1 MKKRMLALLLAA
13 VLLLGMIPLA
23 SAAEPEAVLPA
34 AQSTENPSPAVQ
46 ASETTLPAG
55 LAVTYTLNGEQKTA
69 ELTKIGTSDFTF
81 ANANKLA
88 GHDVLLASLPNGVE
102 NVTVTNAT
110 GWNSAIYYGK
120 APDWMG
126 SFSPIQP
133 SNYMEDED
141 FVDEKNLQNSPY
153 GGTYGFG
160 QCISAL
166 DAETKAK
173 IPTQNVEGFFV
184 ILGNM
189 PSMNYTACVH
199 LFVQISTSDGTNFTD
214 EMKSSLKALLDR
226 VADGQT
232 EFYTTGDHWNGKTY
246 SKTGFW
252 AELTAAGGLREKAT
266 KLYANPGSKAR
277 YNAMVQSMTDAV
289 ATLIPTKRANT
300 SALYDALEAAKL
312 ITEPEKIYTDASVAA
327 FNTAKTAAQT
337 LMSSL
342 FDADGAP
349 TAANSDQKQTDVNTK
364 AKALT
369 DAITGLTEDLNKPW
383 DGERYDVSWYDKAE
397 TTFTISNYTQLA
409 GLARLANG
417 TAEGVTSAVN
427 FRNKTVTLTADINLN
442 GQTWTSIAANG
453 KEFCGTFDGQGH
465 TIRGLAGNALFGK
478 LGSDGTV
485 KNLTVEGNIEN
496 STFSAALIQT
506 MNAASKLL
514 NCVNRASITGSAAAG
529 LVYQT
534 SGNQWAQQAVISGCA
549 NYGAVTATNNI
560 AAGIVYNH
568 NYALISNC
576 YNVGA
581 INGKDA
587 ATGISW
593 QHSGSIQNCYNAGT
607 LTSEGKRGA
616 ITYEG
621 GTGRGNYYLAE
632 DGLTG
637 STNTSAGDDFA
648 KGLTAAELQAL
659 APTLGWPF
667 AADDGATKLNSGY
680 PVFEYQKT
688 GVYKDETE
696 GLTLTGL
703 TAVNGTLTCT
713 FDRTLS
719 YTTLTAADFT
729 VTYKTGDSEATTV
742 TPTKVAMDGRTVV
755 LTVPALPTG
764 TSELTYTYSVAY
776 RSGSPKTTKLV
787 VSGFTITSPK
797 ATNGTF
803 TGTVAAGTT
812 ITKADFTASVSI
824 DGGEE
829 QELTLKAVRVN
840 GTTLRATF
848 DKYNNDA
855 VSHTYRISL
864 QYKGGTKYS
873 AEFTVGAVTLTSID
887 SFTAP
892 SRIFGQVTAND
903 VAAVVELT
911 LSEKP
916 VVNPTKE
923 DFTGYY
929 TVSGSDTQ
937 VPITFTRI
945 TPNNTKITLQ
955 FAPIVLTDKEQTV
968 ALYVGY
974 KTGEKKAS
982 QPVTLPAQRNWSS
995 FGEKPAVGDGSQSS
1009 PYQIG
1014 TAEELAWFAALV
1026 NGDLTDGTKQNRAAY
1041 ADLTADIALNDTAN
1055 WTSWTAET
1063 KGLRVWKPIGIEDTD
1078 SSGAGFGYSGVF
1090 DGHGHTISGLYL
1102 PYRDAAGSSYYSYW
1116 LGLFGQVE
1124 GTVKNVR
1131 LEKSLIDVGSNR
1143 KVQCGGIAGEVL
1155 RGQILNCS
1163 TDFRATVN
1171 AASGNTNCLG
1181 GIVGNIASLSS
1192 SSAGIKG
1199 CASTAALTGEART
1212 AIGGIAGATANLFKT
1227 NALKI
1232 TDCYFNGSI
1241 TNKAAFPVYGIAP
1254 GRVYT
1259 DSKYIDGAVVT
1270 KRYSCLQIQNCYAAG
1285 TYTLNGGKLYAIT
1298 NVTDYSNN
1306 QADTDLETSFI
1317 NNHYL
1322 SNDAALNDFG
1332 ATAHTEAEFKAAEM
1346 PITLGSAYDTDSK
1359 SINGGYPVL
1368 LWQNSKEGA
1377 AERTEAPLFTL
1388 TGGGLTGK
1396 ITVAISC
1403 TTENATILYTT
1414 DGSVPTVGHGT
1425 VYTAPFTLEDTVRAV
1440 AWANGMQLSLVNSTS
1455 VTTAMA
1461 PTATPAARTLTEA
1474 ADITLATATKGATIY
1489 YTTDGSAVVTG
1500 SAAAGYTLSET
1511 AKTYTAAIHVD
1522 KPCTIQAVAAA
1533 EGKLLSAVMTQ
1544 RYDFGWS
1551 AEAPEGTGTAA
1562 DPYKIGTPAQL
1573 AWFASVVNGTQ
1584 TGAEKNAAACA
1595 KLTADIDMGAYT
1607 YTPMETFSG
1616 TFDGNGHTIRN
1627 LYFGNDNGPGYEDPH
1642 VSMALVRTNTGTI
1655 KNLTFA
1661 GRDMDIL
1668 SGHMAPIAIENQG
1681 TISNCKNT
1689 VNVYSSSG
1697 VAGIAVT
1704 NEAAGVIEFCSN
1716 TGTIGAVNAAMGN
1729 TSILGAAGIAV
1740 TNKGT
1745 IRDCYNTGSIT
1756 CAPKLKIYIGQIA
1769 GNTTSGSTIQRC
1781 YALGGISN
1789 WGSREE
1795 DASNWGGWSGK
1806 NPYNHPNN
1814 LGSQAGMLAGGV
1826 ADTSDVFTV
1835 NATVENSYFIP
1846 RLTLNGDQLKSVPL
1860 ANDCFRA
1867 IYQPAMRAEAN
1878 YYDAAFGGRS
1888 LAYDKN
1894 ATSVLKT
1901 GVTYYAF
1908 YDATNETYL
1917 ALELSGT
1924 PSSSTTATVDAA
1936 EAESKPQVKGK
1947 AGHYLDSSA
1956 ANGYSATFSIYQI
1969 PSNTKTVKFVNTD
1982 KLQVYS
1988 MEADLTDYRAAQL
2001 TPGTKDAVLAQVK
2014 STWQAAYSEISDALR
2029 YIDTNA
2035 EQTDFEGGTVTVI
2048 IENTTFTSASQSK
2061 TGSDEPAWTGTLVNR
2076 KVELTDGMTMMQAIL
2091 AAAEKGSTS
2100 GQPVT
2105 IIGAENNYISSI
2117 NGLAQ
2122 FHGKGAHSG
2131 WMGTLDG
2138 WFVSSGFGGFS
2149 TKDGS
2154 LRDGSIIRVMY
2165 TNSDNGGSD
2174 IGGAIEGDTN
2184 TKLKALSF
2192 TNGTLAPDFAGTTTT
2207 YTLTLNP
2214 GATETTVSYTAANAV
2229 FQARAYVN
2237 KLKPNQWGY
2246 RSGETMPVQAGD
2258 TIYVLVGYDGWS
2270 SMQSGAT
2277 QTLYTI
2283 TVPSTETPSSTYT
2296 VTFDAQGGS
2305 SVTAQKVLKN
2315 AAAVEPKDPTR
2326 TGYSFSGWYLEP
2338 ACTTAWNFALPVTG
2352 DMTLYAGWIEKAD
2365 DASYKNTLTAVL
2377 KYVKDNAGEN
2387 PGYIFD
2393 GNAGGEWAVLAE
2405 ARGGVEARGWYATY
2419 LQNMAQTVAAN
2430 KGKFDTTPGQ
2440 SKHTEYSRVVL
2451 ALTAA
2456 GANASKFKA
2465 ADGSTY
2471 DLVKPLLDACTSGR
2485 YAYQASV
2492 QGSNGTAFALIALD
2506 SGSYHQ
2512 NAAGRAARTAL
2523 VDLLLKKQMSCGA
2536 WGINY
2541 ETEERSADI
2550 DITAMV
2556 VQSLAPYASR
2566 PGVQTA
2572 INNAM
2577 DWLSAKFKAGSFRSS
2592 ETSAQVVVALSTL
2605 GHDAATDPAF
2615 VKANGVSVLDDLLHY
2630 ADKTTGGF
2638 LHDVGSVNGMSSEQA
2653 AYALVSYDRYRKG
2666 KTSLYDM
2673 SDVIAAE
2680 PGTAESVEKLI
2691 EAIIANGVTESSYD
2705 ALTEARLAYNDLSN
2719 EEKAKVSNLS
2729 DLENAE
2735 ARYDALLKAKQ
2746 TEAIQALTK
2755 HYESLD
2761 LKKYSKSAQQ
2771 KLKDILQQA
2780 QSSIRSA
2787 KSCEQVTLL
2796 QNKAITDMNAVK
2808 PGEITVTFR
2817 LIGALQA
2824 TQDVNLTSS
2833 TYLPEY
2839 VTWVPTTTYTL
2850 QENATVYELFTKAM
2864 GDAGLRYVGAENN
2877 YVSTIYAPSCLGGYA
2892 LSEFTNG
2899 TRSGWMYTV
2908 NGSHPNQGLKY
2919 WTLKDGDVVVWHY
2932 INDYSH
2938 EVADWFNDPKYPS
2951 LGNGTYYNDWLR
2963 AADISP
2969 EQYVQQLLG
2978 KILKVGKN
2986 GTVEPKLTLS
2996 HIGRSVTFTFK
3007 PDKGYHV
3014 KDVKVD
3020 GKSVGAVTTY
3030 TVDKLTVSTRI
3041 EVEFTNG
3048 VLPFTDVR
3056 EADWFYDDVVY
3067 AYENGLFSGTSDTTF
3082 SPNASM
3088 TRAMLVTVLYRLEGQ
3103 PTVSG
3108 RSGFSDVKLNSY
3120 YEDAVTWAADN
3131 GIVNGTGATTFSP
3144 NANVTRE
3151 QMAAILYR
3159 YAQYKQ
3165 YGTTASAGLNGFS
3178 DAAKVSAYAKAPL
3191 SWAVAEKLVNGSE
3204 GRLLPTGNA
3213 TRAQVAAILHRFV
3226 ENVAKTTA

>member
-13 VLLLGMIPLA
+13 IMLLGMIPLA

-34 AQSTENPSPAVQ
+34 AQSTEDASPAIQ
-46 ASETTLPAG
+46 ASETALPAE
-55 LAVTYTLNGEQKTA
+55 LAVTYTLNGEKKTA
-69 ELTKIGTSDFTF
+69 DLVKIGTSTFQTSGFTG
-81 ANANKLA
+81 AE
-88 GHDVLLASLPNGVE
+88 HDVLLASLPNGAE
-102 NVTVTNAT
+102 NVAVTAPTDWKNGT
-110 GWNSAIYYGK
+110 YYGK
-120 APDWMG
+120 TPSAYG
-126 SFSPIQP
+126 STVQP
-133 SNYMEDED
+133 KQSDYMEDAD
-141 FVDEKNLQNSPY
+141 FIDEENLQTTQY
-153 GGTYGFG
+153 GTYGFG
-160 QCISAL
+160 EYISAL
-166 DAETKAK
+166 NDETKAK
-173 IPTQNVEGFFV
+173 IPTQNVTGFFV
-184 ILGNM
+184 MYGKLIGM
-189 PSMNYTACVH
+189 SSSFTECVH
-199 LFVQISTSDGTNFTD
+199 IFVQISTSDGTNFTD

-226 VADGQT
+226 VADNQT

-327 FNTAKTAAQT
+327 FNTAKAAAQT
-337 LMSSL
+337 LMGSL
-342 FDADGAP
+342 FGADGAP
-349 TAANSDQKQTDVNTK
+349 TTANSNQKQTDVNTR

-369 DAITGLTEDLNKPW
+369 DAIAGLTEDLSKPW
-383 DGERYDVSWYDKAE
+383 DGERYDVSWYDAAG

-587 ATGISW
+587 AAGISW

-667 AADDGATKLNSGY
+667 AADDGAAKLNSGY

-703 TAVNGTLTCT
+703 TTANGTLTCT
-713 FDRTLS
+713 FDRTLT
-719 YTTLTAADFT
+719 YTTLAAADFT
-729 VTYKTGDSEATTV
+729 VTYKTGDSEATSV

-755 LTVPALPTG
+755 LTVPAFPTG

-776 RSGSPKTTKLV
+776 RSGNPKTADLV

-903 VAAVVELT
+903 YAAVVELT

-916 VVNPTKE
+916 VVTPTKE

-937 VPITFTRI
+937 VPVTFTRI
-945 TPNNTKITLQ
+945 NQSNTKITLQ
-955 FAPIVLTDKEQTV
+955 FAPIALTDKEQTV

-995 FGEKPAVGDGSQSS
+995 FGEKPKVGDGSQSS

-1078 SSGAGFGYSGVF
+1078 SSGAMFGYSGVF

-1102 PYRDAAGSSYYSYW
+1102 PYRDAAGSSYYSLW

-1131 LEKSLIDVGSNR
+1131 LEKSLIDVVAKR
-1143 KVQCGGIAGEVL
+1143 RVQCGGIAGEVL

-1171 AASGNTNCLG
+1171 ATSGNTNCLG
-1181 GIVGNIASLSS
+1181 GIVGNIASLDSS
-1192 SSAGIKG
+1192 SGGIKG

-1285 TYTLNGGKLYAIT
+1285 TCTLNGGKLYAIT
-1298 NVTDYSNN
+1298 NVTDYSGN
-1306 QADTDLETSFI
+1306 QADTDLETSFV

-1322 SNDAALNDFG
+1322 ANDAALNDFG

-1403 TTENATILYTT
+1403 ATENATILYTT

-1562 DPYKIGTPAQL
+1562 DPYKIGTPVQL

-1616 TFDGNGHTIRN
+1616 TFDGDGHAIRN
-1627 LYFGNDNGPGYEDPH
+1627 LYFGNDNGPDYEDPR

-1661 GRDMDIL
+1661 GRDIDL
-1668 SGHMAPIAIENQG
+1668 RSGNVAAVAITNQG

-1689 VNVYSSSG
+1689 VKIYSSSG

-1704 NEAAGVIEFCSN
+1704 NETAGVIEFCSN

-1729 TSILGAAGIAV
+1729 TSTLGASGIAV

-1756 CAPKLKIYIGQIA
+1756 CAPTLKIYIGQIA

-1789 WGSREE
+1789 WGSRQE

-1806 NPYNHPNN
+1806 NPYNPGN

-1835 NATVENSYFIP
+1835 KATVENSYFIP

-1860 ANDCFRA
+1860 TNDCFRA
-1867 IYQPAMRAEAN
+1867 IYQPRMRSEAHS
-1878 YYDAAFGGRS
+1878 YDAAFGGRS

-1894 ATSVLKT
+1894 ATSVLKS

-1924 PSSSTTATVDAA
+1924 PSRSTTATVDAA
-1936 EAESKPQVKGK
+1936 EAESKPRVKGT
-1947 AGHYLDSSA
+1947 AGNYLDKSA

-1969 PSNTKTVKFVNTD
+1969 PSNTKTVKFLNTD

-2283 TVPSTETPSSTYT
+2283 TVPGTETPSSTYT

-2338 ACTTAWNFALPVTG
+2338 ACATAWNFVLPVTG

-2666 KTSLYDM
+2666 KTPLYDM

-2691 EAIIANGVTESSYD
+2691 EAIVANGVTESSYD

-2755 HYESLD
+2755 HYENLD

-2808 PGEITVTFR
+2808 PGEIKVTFR

-2996 HIGRSVTFTFK
+2996 HIGKSVTFTFK

-3226 ENVAKTTA
+3226 ENVAKTSA

>member
-1 MKKRMLALLLAA
+1 MKKRLLALLLAA
-13 VLLLGMIPLA
+13 IMLLGMIPLA

-34 AQSTENPSPAVQ
+34 AQSAEDASPAIQ
-46 ASETTLPAG
+46 ASETALPAE
-55 LAVTYTLNGEQKTA
+55 LAVTYTLNGEKKTA
-69 ELTKIGTSDFTF
+69 DLVKIGTSTF
-81 ANANKLA
+81 QTSGFPSAE
-88 GHDVLLASLPNGVE
+88 HDVLLASLPNGAE
-102 NVTVTNAT
+102 NVAVTAPADWKIAN
-110 GWNSAIYYGK
+110 YYGK
-120 APDWMG
+120 TPSAYGNFVQPDQ
-126 SFSPIQP
+126 SD
-133 SNYMEDED
+133 YMEDAD
-141 FVDEKNLQNSPY
+141 FIDEKNLQTTQY
-153 GGTYGFG
+153 GTYGFG
-160 QCISAL
+160 EYIRAL
-166 DAETKAK
+166 NDETKAK
-173 IPTQNVEGFFV
+173 IPTQNVTGFFV
-184 ILGNM
+184 MYGKMPNM
-189 PSMNYTACVH
+189 SFTECVH
-199 LFVQISTSDGTNFTD
+199 IFVQISTSDGTNFTD
-214 EMKSSLKALLDR
+214 EMKSGLKALLDR
-226 VADGQT
+226 VADNQT

-266 KLYANPGSKAR
+266 KLYANPGSMAR

-289 ATLIPTKRANT
+289 ATLIPTSRANT
-300 SALYDALEAAKL
+300 SDLYDALEAAKL

-327 FNTAKTAAQT
+327 FNTAKAAAQT
-337 LMSSL
+337 LMDSL
-342 FDADGAP
+342 FGADGAP
-349 TAANSDQKQTDVNTK
+349 TTANSNQKQTDVDTK

-369 DAITGLTEDLNKPW
+369 DAIAGLTEDLSKPW
-383 DGERYDVSWYDKAE
+383 DGERYDVSWYDAAG

-427 FRNKTVTLTADINLN
+427 FRNKTITLAADINLG
-442 GQTWTSIAANG
+442 GQTWTSIAASG

-465 TIRGLAGNALFGK
+465 TIRGLAGSALFGT

-485 KNLTVEGNIEN
+485 KNLSVDGKIEGN
-496 STFSAALIQT
+496 STAALIWK
-506 MNAASKLL
+506 MNPASKLL
-514 NCVNRASITGSAAAG
+514 NCINRASVIGPAAAG

-534 SGNQWAQQAVISGCA
+534 SGNRWAPQQAVISGCA
-549 NYGAVTATNNI
+549 NYGAVTATDNQ
-560 AAGIVYNH
+560 ATGIVLIH
-568 NYALISNC
+568 NYALIYNC

-587 ATGISW
+587 AAGISW
-593 QHSGSIQNCYNAGT
+593 QHSGNVQNCYNAGT

-621 GTGRGNYYLAE
+621 KTGSGNYYLAA

-667 AADDGATKLNSGY
+667 AADDGSTKLNSGY

-688 GVYKDETE
+688 GTYKDETE

-755 LTVPALPTG
+755 LTVPAISTG

-787 VSGFTITSPK
+787 VSGFTITSPE

-812 ITKADFTASVSI
+812 VTKADFTAYVSI

-840 GTTLRATF
+840 GITLSATF

-855 VSHTYRISL
+855 VSHTYRISI

-873 AEFTVGAVTLTSID
+873 DEFTVGAVALTSID

-916 VVNPTKE
+916 VVTPTKE
-923 DFTGYY
+923 DFIGYY
-929 TVSGSDTQ
+929 TVSGSQTQ
-937 VPITFTRI
+937 VPVTFTRI
-945 TPNNTKITLQ
+945 TPSSTKITLQ
-955 FAPIVLTDKEQTV
+955 FAPIALTDKEQTV
-968 ALYVGY
+968 TLYVGY
-974 KTGEKKAS
+974 KTGERKAS

-995 FGEKPAVGDGSQSS
+995 FGEKPKVGDGSQSS

-1063 KGLRVWKPIGIEDTD
+1063 KDLRVWKPIGIEDTD

-1102 PYRDAAGSSYYSYW
+1102 PYRDAAGASYYSRW

-1131 LEKSLIDVGSNR
+1131 LEKSLIDVGSNSI
-1143 KVQCGGIAGEVL
+1143 VQCGGIAAEVL
-1155 RGQILNCS
+1155 YGQILNCS

-1171 AASGNTNCLG
+1171 ATSGNTNRLG
-1181 GIVGNIASLSS
+1181 GIVGNIAYLDN

-1212 AIGGIAGATANLFKT
+1212 NIGGIAGATANSFKA

-1270 KRYSCLQIQNCYAAG
+1270 KRYSTLQIQNCYAAG

-1298 NVTDYSNN
+1298 NAVDNN
-1306 QADTDLETSFI
+1306 SKPADTDLKTSFI

-1322 SNDAALNDFG
+1322 ANDAALNDFG

-1403 TTENATILYTT
+1403 ATENATILYTT

-1425 VYTAPFTLEDTVRAV
+1425 VYTAPFTLEGTVRAV
-1440 AWANGMQLSLVNSTS
+1440 AWVNGMQLSLVNSTS

-1655 KNLTFA
+1655 KDLTFA

-1697 VAGIAVT
+1697 VAGIAVHNDT
-1704 NEAAGVIEFCSN
+1704 TGVIEFCAN
-1716 TGTIGAVNAAMGN
+1716 TGTIGTLHYAYGFRGKY
-1729 TSILGAAGIAV
+1729 SLGGISAK
-1740 TNKGT
+1740 NDGI
-1745 IRDCYNTGSIT
+1745 IRDCYNTGEIAT
-1756 CAPKLKIYIGQIA
+1756 APLTNGSAGQIA
-1769 GNTTSGSTIQRC
+1769 GYTTNGSTVLRC
-1781 YALGGISN
+1781 YALGNISN
-1789 WGSREE
+1789 WGTRQE
-1795 DASNWGGWSGK
+1795 DASNWGGWSGQH
-1806 NPYNHPNN
+1806 PYNDKIYF
-1814 LGSQAGMLAGGV
+1814 GKTGKLAGGV
-1826 ADTSDVFTV
+1826 IDEMDFSSTAVVKD
-1835 NATVENSYFIP
+1835 SYFIP
-1846 RLTLNGDQLKSVPL
+1846 HLTLNGDQLKSVSL
-1860 ANDCFRA
+1860 TDCFRA
-1867 IYQPAMRAEAN
+1867 NYQPRMQLEGGGISAG
-1878 YYDAAFGGRS
+1878 FGGRS

-1936 EAESKPQVKGK
+1936 KAESKPQVKGK
-1947 AGHYLDSSA
+1947 AGHYTDSSA

-1969 PSNTKTVKFVNTD
+1969 PSNTKTVKFLNTD

-2001 TPGTKDAVLAQVK
+2001 TPETKDAVLTQVK

-2035 EQTDFEGGTVTVI
+2035 EQTDFEGGAVTVI

-2207 YTLTLNP
+2207 YTLTLDP
-2214 GATETTVSYTAANAV
+2214 GAAETTVSYTAANAV

-2283 TVPSTETPSSTYT
+2283 TVPGTETPSSTYT

-2387 PGYIFD
+2387 PGYTFD

-2808 PGEITVTFR
+2808 TGEITVTFR
-2817 LIGALQA
+2817 LIGELQA

-3165 YGTTASAGLNGFS
+3165 YGTTASASLNGFS

>member
-1 MKKRMLALLLAA
+1 MKKRLLALLLAA
-13 VLLLGMIPLA
+13 IMLLGMIPLA

-34 AQSTENPSPAVQ
+34 AQSAEDASPAIQ
-46 ASETTLPAG
+46 ASETALPAE
-55 LAVTYTLNGEQKTA
+55 LAVTYTLNGEKKTA
-69 ELTKIGTSDFTF
+69 DLVKIGTSTF
-81 ANANKLA
+81 QTSGFPSAE
-88 GHDVLLASLPNGVE
+88 HDVLLASLPNGAE
-102 NVTVTNAT
+102 NVAVTAPADWKIAN
-110 GWNSAIYYGK
+110 YYGK
-120 APDWMG
+120 TPSAYGNFVQPDQ
-126 SFSPIQP
+126 SD
-133 SNYMEDED
+133 YMEDAD
-141 FVDEKNLQNSPY
+141 FIDEKNLQTTQY
-153 GGTYGFG
+153 GTYGFG
-160 QCISAL
+160 EYIRAL
-166 DAETKAK
+166 NDETKAK
-173 IPTQNVEGFFV
+173 IPTQNVTGFFV
-184 ILGNM
+184 MYGKMPNM
-189 PSMNYTACVH
+189 SFTECVH
-199 LFVQISTSDGTNFTD
+199 IFVQISTSDGTNFTD
-214 EMKSSLKALLDR
+214 EMKSGLKALLDR
-226 VADGQT
+226 VADNQT

-266 KLYANPGSKAR
+266 KLYANPGSMAR

-289 ATLIPTKRANT
+289 ATLIPTSRANT
-300 SALYDALEAAKL
+300 SDLYDALEAAKL

-327 FNTAKTAAQT
+327 FNTAKAAAQT
-337 LMSSL
+337 LMDSL
-342 FDADGAP
+342 FGADGAP
-349 TAANSDQKQTDVNTK
+349 TTANSNQKQTDVDTK

-369 DAITGLTEDLNKPW
+369 DAIAGLTEDLSKPW
-383 DGERYDVSWYDKAE
+383 DGERYDVSWYDAAG

-427 FRNKTVTLTADINLN
+427 FRNKTITLAADINLG
-442 GQTWTSIAANG
+442 GQTWTSIAASG

-465 TIRGLAGNALFGK
+465 TIRGLAGSALFGT

-485 KNLTVEGNIEN
+485 KNLSVDGKIEGN
-496 STFSAALIQT
+496 STAALIWK
-506 MNAASKLL
+506 MNPASKLL
-514 NCVNRASITGSAAAG
+514 NCINRASVIGPAAAG

-534 SGNQWAQQAVISGCA
+534 SGNRWAPQQAVISGCA
-549 NYGAVTATNNI
+549 NYGAVTATDNQ
-560 AAGIVYNH
+560 ATGIVLIH
-568 NYALISNC
+568 NYALIYNC

-587 ATGISW
+587 AAGISW
-593 QHSGSIQNCYNAGT
+593 QHSGNVQNCYNAGT

-621 GTGRGNYYLAE
+621 KTGSGNYYLAA

-667 AADDGATKLNSGY
+667 AADDGSTKLNSGY

-688 GVYKDETE
+688 GTYKDETE

-755 LTVPALPTG
+755 LTVPAISTG

-787 VSGFTITSPK
+787 VSGFTITSPE

-803 TGTVAAGTT
+803 TSTVAAGTT
-812 ITKADFTASVSI
+812 VTKADFTAYVSI

-840 GTTLRATF
+840 GITLSATF

-855 VSHTYRISL
+855 VSHTYRISI

-873 AEFTVGAVTLTSID
+873 DEFTVGAVALTSID

-916 VVNPTKE
+916 VVTPTKE
-923 DFTGYY
+923 DFIGYY
-929 TVSGSDTQ
+929 TVSGSQTQ
-937 VPITFTRI
+937 VPVTFTRI
-945 TPNNTKITLQ
+945 TPSSTKITLQ
-955 FAPIVLTDKEQTV
+955 FAPIALTDKEQTV
-968 ALYVGY
+968 TLYVGY
-974 KTGEKKAS
+974 KTGERKAS

-995 FGEKPAVGDGSQSS
+995 FGEKPKVGDGSQSS

-1063 KGLRVWKPIGIEDTD
+1063 KDLRVWKPIGIEDTD

-1102 PYRDAAGSSYYSYW
+1102 PYRDAAGASYYSRW

-1131 LEKSLIDVGSNR
+1131 LEKSLIDVGSNSI
-1143 KVQCGGIAGEVL
+1143 VQCGGIAAEVL
-1155 RGQILNCS
+1155 YGQILNCS

-1171 AASGNTNCLG
+1171 ATSGNTNRLG
-1181 GIVGNIASLSS
+1181 GIVGNIAYLDN

-1212 AIGGIAGATANLFKT
+1212 NIGGIAGATANSFKA

-1270 KRYSCLQIQNCYAAG
+1270 KRYSTLQIQNCYAAG

-1298 NVTDYSNN
+1298 NAVDNN
-1306 QADTDLETSFI
+1306 SKPADTDLKTSFI

-1322 SNDAALNDFG
+1322 ANDAALNDFG

-1403 TTENATILYTT
+1403 ATENATILYTT

-1425 VYTAPFTLEDTVRAV
+1425 VYTAPFTLEGTVRAV
-1440 AWANGMQLSLVNSTS
+1440 AWVNGMQLSLVNSTS

-1655 KNLTFA
+1655 KDLTFA

-1697 VAGIAVT
+1697 VAGIAVHNDT
-1704 NEAAGVIEFCSN
+1704 TGVIEFCAN
-1716 TGTIGAVNAAMGN
+1716 TGTIGTLHYAYGFRGKY
-1729 TSILGAAGIAV
+1729 SLGGISAK
-1740 TNKGT
+1740 NDGI
-1745 IRDCYNTGSIT
+1745 IRDCYNTGEIAT
-1756 CAPKLKIYIGQIA
+1756 APLTNGSAGQIA
-1769 GNTTSGSTIQRC
+1769 GYTTNGSTVLRC
-1781 YALGGISN
+1781 YALGNISN
-1789 WGSREE
+1789 WGTRQE
-1795 DASNWGGWSGK
+1795 DASNWGGWSGQH
-1806 NPYNHPNN
+1806 PYNDKIYF
-1814 LGSQAGMLAGGV
+1814 GKTGKLAGGV
-1826 ADTSDVFTV
+1826 IDEMDFSSTAVVKD
-1835 NATVENSYFIP
+1835 SYFIP
-1846 RLTLNGDQLKSVPL
+1846 HLTLNGDQLKSVSL
-1860 ANDCFRA
+1860 TDCFRA
-1867 IYQPAMRAEAN
+1867 NYQPRMQLEGGGISAG
-1878 YYDAAFGGRS
+1878 FGGRS

-1936 EAESKPQVKGK
+1936 KAESKPQVKGK
-1947 AGHYLDSSA
+1947 AGHYTDSSA

-1969 PSNTKTVKFVNTD
+1969 PSNTKTVKFLNTD

-2001 TPGTKDAVLAQVK
+2001 TPETKDAVLTQVK

-2035 EQTDFEGGTVTVI
+2035 EQTDFEGGAVTVI

-2207 YTLTLNP
+2207 YTLTLDP
-2214 GATETTVSYTAANAV
+2214 GAAETTVSYTAANAV

-2283 TVPSTETPSSTYT
+2283 TVPGTETPSSTYT

-2387 PGYIFD
+2387 PGYTFD

-2808 PGEITVTFR
+2808 TGEITVTFR

-3165 YGTTASAGLNGFS
+3165 YGTTASASLNGFS

>member
-1 MKKRMLALLLAA
+1 MKKRLLALLLAA
-13 VLLLGMIPLA
+13 IMLLGMIPLA

-34 AQSTENPSPAVQ
+34 AQSAEDASPAIQ
-46 ASETTLPAG
+46 ASETALPAE
-55 LAVTYTLNGEQKTA
+55 LAVTYTLNGEKKTA
-69 ELTKIGTSDFTF
+69 DLVKIGTSTF
-81 ANANKLA
+81 QTSGFPSAE
-88 GHDVLLASLPNGVE
+88 HDVLLASLPNGAE
-102 NVTVTNAT
+102 NVAVTAPADWKIAN
-110 GWNSAIYYGK
+110 YYGK
-120 APDWMG
+120 TPSAYGNFVQPDQ
-126 SFSPIQP
+126 SD
-133 SNYMEDED
+133 YMEDAD
-141 FVDEKNLQNSPY
+141 FIDEKNLQTTQY
-153 GGTYGFG
+153 GTYGFG
-160 QCISAL
+160 EYIRAL
-166 DAETKAK
+166 NDETKAK
-173 IPTQNVEGFFV
+173 IPTQNVTGFFV
-184 ILGNM
+184 MYGKMPNM
-189 PSMNYTACVH
+189 SFTECVH
-199 LFVQISTSDGTNFTD
+199 IFVQISTSDGTNFTD
-214 EMKSSLKALLDR
+214 EMKSGLKALLDR
-226 VADGQT
+226 VADNQT

-266 KLYANPGSKAR
+266 KLYANPGSMAR

-289 ATLIPTKRANT
+289 ATLIPTSRANT
-300 SALYDALEAAKL
+300 SDLYDALEAAKL

-327 FNTAKTAAQT
+327 FNTAKAAAQT
-337 LMSSL
+337 LMDSL
-342 FDADGAP
+342 FGADGAP
-349 TAANSDQKQTDVNTK
+349 TTANSNQKQTDVDTK

-369 DAITGLTEDLNKPW
+369 DAIAGLTEDLSKPW
-383 DGERYDVSWYDKAE
+383 DGERYDVSWYDAAG

-427 FRNKTVTLTADINLN
+427 FRNKTITLAADINLG
-442 GQTWTSIAANG
+442 GQTWTSIAASG

-465 TIRGLAGNALFGK
+465 TIRGLAGSALFGT

-485 KNLTVEGNIEN
+485 KNLSVDGKIEGN
-496 STFSAALIQT
+496 STAALIWK
-506 MNAASKLL
+506 MNPASKLL
-514 NCVNRASITGSAAAG
+514 NCINRASVIGPAAAG

-534 SGNQWAQQAVISGCA
+534 SGNRWAPQQAVISGCA
-549 NYGAVTATNNI
+549 NYGAVTATDNQ
-560 AAGIVYNH
+560 ATGIVLIH
-568 NYALISNC
+568 NYALIYNC

-587 ATGISW
+587 AAGISW
-593 QHSGSIQNCYNAGT
+593 QHSGNVQNCYNAGT

-621 GTGRGNYYLAE
+621 KTGSGNYYLAA

-667 AADDGATKLNSGY
+667 AADDGSTKLNSGY

-688 GVYKDETE
+688 GTYKDETE

-755 LTVPALPTG
+755 LTVPAISTG

-787 VSGFTITSPK
+787 VSGFTITSPE

-812 ITKADFTASVSI
+812 VTKADFTAYVSI

-840 GTTLRATF
+840 GITLSATF

-855 VSHTYRISL
+855 VSHTYRISI

-873 AEFTVGAVTLTSID
+873 DEFTVGAVALTSID

-916 VVNPTKE
+916 VVTPTKE
-923 DFTGYY
+923 DFIGYY
-929 TVSGSDTQ
+929 TVSGSQTQ
-937 VPITFTRI
+937 VPVTFTRI
-945 TPNNTKITLQ
+945 TPSSTKITLQ
-955 FAPIVLTDKEQTV
+955 FAPIALTDKEQTV
-968 ALYVGY
+968 TLYVGY
-974 KTGEKKAS
+974 KTGERKAS

-995 FGEKPAVGDGSQSS
+995 FGEKPKVGDGSQSS

-1063 KGLRVWKPIGIEDTD
+1063 KDLRVWKPIGIEDTD

-1102 PYRDAAGSSYYSYW
+1102 PYRDAAGASYYSRW

-1131 LEKSLIDVGSNR
+1131 LEKSLIDVGSNSI
-1143 KVQCGGIAGEVL
+1143 VQCGGIAAEVL
-1155 RGQILNCS
+1155 YGQILNCS

-1171 AASGNTNCLG
+1171 ATSGNTNRLG
-1181 GIVGNIASLSS
+1181 GIVGNIAYLDN

-1212 AIGGIAGATANLFKT
+1212 NIGGIAGATANSFKA

-1270 KRYSCLQIQNCYAAG
+1270 KRYSTLQIQNCYAAG

-1298 NVTDYSNN
+1298 NAVDNN
-1306 QADTDLETSFI
+1306 SKPADTDLKTSFI

-1322 SNDAALNDFG
+1322 ANDAALNDFG

-1403 TTENATILYTT
+1403 ATENATILYTT

-1425 VYTAPFTLEDTVRAV
+1425 VYTAPFTLEGTVRAV
-1440 AWANGMQLSLVNSTS
+1440 AWVNGMQLSLVNSTS

-1655 KNLTFA
+1655 KDLTFA

-1697 VAGIAVT
+1697 VAGIAVHNDT
-1704 NEAAGVIEFCSN
+1704 TGVIEFCAN
-1716 TGTIGAVNAAMGN
+1716 TGTIGTLHYAYGFRGKY
-1729 TSILGAAGIAV
+1729 SLGGISAK
-1740 TNKGT
+1740 NDGI
-1745 IRDCYNTGSIT
+1745 IRDCYNTGEIAT
-1756 CAPKLKIYIGQIA
+1756 APLTNGSAGQIA
-1769 GNTTSGSTIQRC
+1769 GYTTNGSTVLRC
-1781 YALGGISN
+1781 YALGNISN
-1789 WGSREE
+1789 WGTRQE
-1795 DASNWGGWSGK
+1795 DASNWGGWSGQH
-1806 NPYNHPNN
+1806 PYNDKIYF
-1814 LGSQAGMLAGGV
+1814 GKTGKLAGGV
-1826 ADTSDVFTV
+1826 IDEMDFSSTAVVKD
-1835 NATVENSYFIP
+1835 SYFIP
-1846 RLTLNGDQLKSVPL
+1846 HLTLNGDQLKSVSL
-1860 ANDCFRA
+1860 TDCFRA
-1867 IYQPAMRAEAN
+1867 NYQPRMQLEGGGISAG
-1878 YYDAAFGGRS
+1878 FGGRS

-1936 EAESKPQVKGK
+1936 KAESKPQVKGK
-1947 AGHYLDSSA
+1947 AGHYTDSSA

-1969 PSNTKTVKFVNTD
+1969 PSNTKTVKFLNTD

-2001 TPGTKDAVLAQVK
+2001 TPETKDAVLTQVK

-2035 EQTDFEGGTVTVI
+2035 EQTDFEGGAVTVI

-2207 YTLTLNP
+2207 YTLTLDP
-2214 GATETTVSYTAANAV
+2214 GAAETTVSYTAANAV

-2283 TVPSTETPSSTYT
+2283 TVPGTETPSSTYT

-2387 PGYIFD
+2387 PGYTFD

-2808 PGEITVTFR
+2808 TGEITVTFR

-2899 TRSGWMYTV
+2899 ARSGWMYTV
-2908 NGSHPNQGLKY
+2908 NGTHPDRGLKN
-2919 WTLKDGDVVVWHY
+2919 WKLKDGDVVVWHY
-2932 INDYSH
+2932 INDYAH
-2938 EVADWFNDPKYPS
+2938 EAADWFDDPDYPA
-2951 LGNGTYYNDWLR
+2951 LGDGTYYNGWLR

-3144 NANVTRE
+3144 NTNVTRE

-3165 YGTTASAGLNGFS
+3165 YGTTASASLNGFS
-3178 DAAKVSAYAKAPL
+3178 DAAKVSTYAKAPL
-3191 SWAVAEKLVNGSE
+3191 SWAFAEKLVNGSE

>member
-587 ATGISW
+587 AAGISW

-703 TAVNGTLTCT
+703 TAGNGTLTCT

-2419 LQNMAQTVAAN
+2419 LQNMTQTVAAN

-3144 NANVTRE
+3144 NTNVTRE

-3191 SWAVAEKLVNGSE
+3191 SWAFAEKLVNGSE

>member
-1 MKKRMLALLLAA
+1 MKKRLLALLLAA

-34 AQSTENPSPAVQ
+34 AQSTEDASPAIQ
-46 ASETTLPAG
+46 ASETALPAE
-55 LAVTYTLNGEQKTA
+55 LAVTYTLNGEKKTA
-69 ELTKIGTSDFTF
+69 DLVKIGTSTFQTSGFTG
-81 ANANKLA
+81 AE
-88 GHDVLLASLPNGVE
+88 HDVLLASLPNGAE
-102 NVTVTNAT
+102 NVAVTAPADWKIAN
-110 GWNSAIYYGK
+110 YYGK
-120 APDWMG
+120 TPSAYG
-126 SFSPIQP
+126 SFVQP
-133 SNYMEDED
+133 DQSDYMEDAD
-141 FVDEKNLQNSPY
+141 FIDEKNLQTTQY
-153 GGTYGFG
+153 GTYGFG
-160 QCISAL
+160 EYIRAL
-166 DAETKAK
+166 NDETKAK
-173 IPTQNVEGFFV
+173 IPTQNVTGFFV
-184 ILGNM
+184 MYGKMPNM
-189 PSMNYTACVH
+189 SFTECVH
-199 LFVQISTSDGTNFTD
+199 IFVQISTSDGTNFTD
-214 EMKSSLKALLDR
+214 EMKSGLKALLDR
-226 VADGQT
+226 VADNQT

-289 ATLIPTKRANT
+289 AALIPTKRANT
-300 SALYDALEAAKL
+300 SDLYDALEAAKL

-337 LMSSL
+337 LMDSL

-349 TAANSDQKQTDVNTK
+349 TTANSNQKQTDVNTR

-369 DAITGLTEDLNKPW
+369 DAIAGLTEDLSKPW
-383 DGERYDVSWYDKAE
+383 DGKRYDISWYDAAQ
-397 TTFTISNYTQLA
+397 TTFAISNYTQLA

-587 ATGISW
+587 AAGISW

-667 AADDGATKLNSGY
+667 AADDGAAKLNSGY

-916 VVNPTKE
+916 VVTPTKE

-929 TVSGSDTQ
+929 TVSGSQTQ
-937 VPITFTRI
+937 VPVTFTRI
-945 TPNNTKITLQ
+945 TPSSTKITLQ

-1063 KGLRVWKPIGIEDTD
+1063 KGLRVWKPIGITDTD

-1131 LEKSLIDVGSNR
+1131 LEKSLIDVVSNR

-1403 TTENATILYTT
+1403 ATENATILYTT

-1425 VYTAPFTLEDTVRAV
+1425 VYTAPFTLEGTVRAV

-1474 ADITLATATKGATIY
+1474 ADITLATVTKGATIY

-1616 TFDGNGHTIRN
+1616 TFDGDGHTIRN

-1661 GRDMDIL
+1661 GRDIDL
-1668 SGHMAPIAIENQG
+1668 KSGNVAAVAITNQG

-1689 VNVYSSSG
+1689 VKIYSSSG

-1756 CAPKLKIYIGQIA
+1756 CAPTLKIYIGQIA

-1789 WGSREE
+1789 WGSRQE

-1806 NPYNHPNN
+1806 NPYNPGN

-1835 NATVENSYFIP
+1835 KATVENSYFIP

-1860 ANDCFRA
+1860 TNDCFRA
-1867 IYQPAMRAEAN
+1867 IYQPRMRGEAHS
-1878 YYDAAFGGRS
+1878 YDAAFGGRS

-1894 ATSVLKT
+1894 ATSVLKS

-1936 EAESKPQVKGK
+1936 EAESKPRVKGT
-1947 AGHYLDSSA
+1947 AGNYLDKSA

-1969 PSNTKTVKFVNTD
+1969 PSNTKTVKFLNTD

-2246 RSGETMPVQAGD
+2246 RSGETMAVQAGD

-2283 TVPSTETPSSTYT
+2283 TVPGTETPSSTYT

-2305 SVTAQKVLKN
+2305 SATAQKVLKN

-2338 ACTTAWNFALPVTG
+2338 ACATAWNFALPVTG

-2492 QGSNGTAFALIALD
+2492 QGSNGTAFVLIALD
-2506 SGSYHQ
+2506 SDSYHQ

-2605 GHDAATDPAF
+2605 GRDAATDPAF

-2691 EAIIANGVTESSYD
+2691 EAIVANGVTESSYD

>member
-1 MKKRMLALLLAA
+1 MKKRLLALLLAA
-13 VLLLGMIPLA
+13 IMLLGMIPLA

-34 AQSTENPSPAVQ
+34 AQSAEDASPAIQ
-46 ASETTLPAG
+46 ASETALPAE
-55 LAVTYTLNGEQKTA
+55 LAVTYTLNGEKKTA
-69 ELTKIGTSDFTF
+69 DLVKIGTSTF
-81 ANANKLA
+81 QTSGFPSAE
-88 GHDVLLASLPNGVE
+88 HDVLLASLPNGAE
-102 NVTVTNAT
+102 NVAVTAPADWKIAN
-110 GWNSAIYYGK
+110 YYGK
-120 APDWMG
+120 TPSAYGNFVQPDQ
-126 SFSPIQP
+126 SD
-133 SNYMEDED
+133 YMEDAD
-141 FVDEKNLQNSPY
+141 FIDEKNLQTTQY
-153 GGTYGFG
+153 GTYGFG
-160 QCISAL
+160 EYIRAL
-166 DAETKAK
+166 NDETKAK
-173 IPTQNVEGFFV
+173 IPTQNVTGFFV
-184 ILGNM
+184 MYGKMPNM
-189 PSMNYTACVH
+189 SFTECVH
-199 LFVQISTSDGTNFTD
+199 IFVQISTSDGTNFTD
-214 EMKSSLKALLDR
+214 EMKSGLKALLDR
-226 VADGQT
+226 VADNQT

-266 KLYANPGSKAR
+266 KLYANPGSMAR

-289 ATLIPTKRANT
+289 ATLIPTSRANT
-300 SALYDALEAAKL
+300 SDLYDALEAAKL

-327 FNTAKTAAQT
+327 FNTAKAAAQT
-337 LMSSL
+337 LMDSL
-342 FDADGAP
+342 FGADGAP
-349 TAANSDQKQTDVNTK
+349 TTANSNQKQTDVDTK

-369 DAITGLTEDLNKPW
+369 DAIAGLTEDLSKPW
-383 DGERYDVSWYDKAE
+383 DGERYDVSWYDAAG

-427 FRNKTVTLTADINLN
+427 FRNKTITLAADINLG
-442 GQTWTSIAANG
+442 GQTWTSIAASG

-465 TIRGLAGNALFGK
+465 TIRGLAGSALFGT

-485 KNLTVEGNIEN
+485 KNLSVDGKIEGN
-496 STFSAALIQT
+496 STAALIWK
-506 MNAASKLL
+506 MNPASKLL
-514 NCVNRASITGSAAAG
+514 NCINRASVIGPAAAG

-534 SGNQWAQQAVISGCA
+534 SGNRWAPQQAVISGCA
-549 NYGAVTATNNI
+549 NYGAVTATDNQ
-560 AAGIVYNH
+560 ATGIVLIH
-568 NYALISNC
+568 NYALIYNC

-587 ATGISW
+587 AAGISW
-593 QHSGSIQNCYNAGT
+593 QHSGNVQNCYNAGT

-621 GTGRGNYYLAE
+621 KTGSGNYYLAA

-667 AADDGATKLNSGY
+667 AADDGSTKLNSGY

-688 GVYKDETE
+688 GTYKDETE

-755 LTVPALPTG
+755 LTVPAISTG

-787 VSGFTITSPK
+787 VSGFTITSPE

-812 ITKADFTASVSI
+812 VTKADFTAYVSI

-840 GTTLRATF
+840 GITLSATF

-855 VSHTYRISL
+855 VSHTYRISI

-873 AEFTVGAVTLTSID
+873 DEFTVGAVALTSID

-916 VVNPTKE
+916 VVTPTKE
-923 DFTGYY
+923 DFIGYY
-929 TVSGSDTQ
+929 TVSGSQTQ
-937 VPITFTRI
+937 VPVTFTRI
-945 TPNNTKITLQ
+945 TPSSTKITLQ
-955 FAPIVLTDKEQTV
+955 FAPIALTDKEQTV
-968 ALYVGY
+968 TLYVGY
-974 KTGEKKAS
+974 KTGERKAS

-995 FGEKPAVGDGSQSS
+995 FGEKPKVGDGSQSS

-1063 KGLRVWKPIGIEDTD
+1063 KDLRVWKPIGIEDTD

-1102 PYRDAAGSSYYSYW
+1102 PYRDAAGASYYSRW

-1131 LEKSLIDVGSNR
+1131 LEKSLIDVGSNSI
-1143 KVQCGGIAGEVL
+1143 VQCGGIAAEVL
-1155 RGQILNCS
+1155 YGQILNCS

-1171 AASGNTNCLG
+1171 ATSGNTNRLG
-1181 GIVGNIASLSS
+1181 GIVGNIAYLDN

-1212 AIGGIAGATANLFKT
+1212 NIGGIAGATANSFKA

-1270 KRYSCLQIQNCYAAG
+1270 KRYSTLQIQNCYAAG

-1298 NVTDYSNN
+1298 NAVDNN
-1306 QADTDLETSFI
+1306 SKPADTDLKTSFI

-1322 SNDAALNDFG
+1322 ANDAALNDFG

-1403 TTENATILYTT
+1403 ATENATILYTT

-1425 VYTAPFTLEDTVRAV
+1425 VYTAPFTLEGTVRAV
-1440 AWANGMQLSLVNSTS
+1440 AWVNGMQLSLVNSTS

-1655 KNLTFA
+1655 KDLTFA

-1697 VAGIAVT
+1697 VAGIAVHNDT
-1704 NEAAGVIEFCSN
+1704 TGVIEFCAN
-1716 TGTIGAVNAAMGN
+1716 TGTIGTLHYAYGFRGKY
-1729 TSILGAAGIAV
+1729 SLGGISAK
-1740 TNKGT
+1740 NDGI
-1745 IRDCYNTGSIT
+1745 IRDCYNTGEIAT
-1756 CAPKLKIYIGQIA
+1756 APLTNGSAGQIA
-1769 GNTTSGSTIQRC
+1769 GYTTNGSTVLRC
-1781 YALGGISN
+1781 YALGNISN
-1789 WGSREE
+1789 WGTRQE
-1795 DASNWGGWSGK
+1795 DASNWGGWSGQH
-1806 NPYNHPNN
+1806 PYNDKIYF
-1814 LGSQAGMLAGGV
+1814 GKTGKLAGGV
-1826 ADTSDVFTV
+1826 IDEMDFSSTAVVKD
-1835 NATVENSYFIP
+1835 SYFIP
-1846 RLTLNGDQLKSVPL
+1846 HLTLNGDQLKSVSL
-1860 ANDCFRA
+1860 TDCFRA
-1867 IYQPAMRAEAN
+1867 NYQPRMQLEGGGISAG
-1878 YYDAAFGGRS
+1878 FGGRS

-1936 EAESKPQVKGK
+1936 KAESKPQVKGK
-1947 AGHYLDSSA
+1947 AGHYTDSSA

-1969 PSNTKTVKFVNTD
+1969 PSNTKTVKFLNTD

-2001 TPGTKDAVLAQVK
+2001 TPETKDAVLTQVK

-2035 EQTDFEGGTVTVI
+2035 EQTDFEGGAVTVI

-2207 YTLTLNP
+2207 YTLTLDP
-2214 GATETTVSYTAANAV
+2214 GAAETTVSYTAANAV

-2283 TVPSTETPSSTYT
+2283 TVPGTETPSSTYT

-2387 PGYIFD
+2387 PGYTFD

-2808 PGEITVTFR
+2808 TGEITVTFR

>member
-587 ATGISW
+587 AAGISW

-3144 NANVTRE
+3144 NTNVTRE

-3178 DAAKVSAYAKAPL
+3178 DAAKVSTYAKAPL

>member
-1 MKKRMLALLLAA
+1 MKKRLLALLLAA
-13 VLLLGMIPLA
+13 IMLLGMIPLA

-34 AQSTENPSPAVQ
+34 AQSTEDASPAIQ
-46 ASETTLPAG
+46 ASETALPAE
-55 LAVTYTLNGEQKTA
+55 LAVTYTLNGEKKTA
-69 ELTKIGTSDFTF
+69 DLVKIGTSTFQTSGFTG
-81 ANANKLA
+81 AE
-88 GHDVLLASLPNGVE
+88 HDVLLASLPNGAE
-102 NVTVTNAT
+102 NVAVTAPADWKIAN
-110 GWNSAIYYGK
+110 YYGK
-120 APDWMG
+120 TPSAYG
-126 SFSPIQP
+126 SFVQP
-133 SNYMEDED
+133 DQSDYMEDAD
-141 FVDEKNLQNSPY
+141 FIDEKNLQTTQY
-153 GGTYGFG
+153 GTYGFG
-160 QCISAL
+160 EYIRAL
-166 DAETKAK
+166 NDETKAK
-173 IPTQNVEGFFV
+173 IPTQNVTGFFV
-184 ILGNM
+184 MYGKLIGM
-189 PSMNYTACVH
+189 SSSFTECVH
-199 LFVQISTSDGTNFTD
+199 IFVQISTSDGTNFTD
-214 EMKSSLKALLDR
+214 EMKSGLKALLDR
-226 VADGQT
+226 VADNQT
-232 EFYTTGDHWNGKTY
+232 EFYTTGDRWNGKTY

-289 ATLIPTKRANT
+289 AALIPTKRANT

-337 LMSSL
+337 LMGSL
-342 FDADGAP
+342 FDAGGAP
-349 TAANSDQKQTDVNTK
+349 TTANSNQKQPDVNTR

-369 DAITGLTEDLNKPW
+369 DAIAGLTEDLSKPW
-383 DGERYDVSWYDKAE
+383 DGERYDVSWYDAAG

-427 FRNKTVTLTADINLN
+427 FRNKTVKLAADINL
-442 GQTWTSIAANG
+442 GSQTWTSIAASG

-465 TIRGLAGNALFGK
+465 TIRGLAGDALFGT
-478 LGSDGTV
+478 LGSNGTV
-485 KNLTVEGNIEN
+485 KNLSVDGKIEGN
-496 STFSAALIQT
+496 STAALIWK
-506 MNAASKLL
+506 MNPASKLL
-514 NCVNRASITGSAAAG
+514 NCINRASVIGPAAAG

-534 SGNQWAQQAVISGCA
+534 SGNRWAPQQAVISGCA
-549 NYGAVTATNNI
+549 NYGAVTATDNQ
-560 AAGIVYNH
+560 AAGIVLIH
-568 NYALISNC
+568 NYALIYNC

-587 ATGISW
+587 AAGISW
-593 QHSGSIQNCYNAGT
+593 QHSGNVQNCYNAGT

-621 GTGRGNYYLAE
+621 KTGSGNYYLAA

-667 AADDGATKLNSGY
+667 AADDGSTKLNSGY

-688 GVYKDETE
+688 GKYKDETE

-729 VTYKTGDSEATTV
+729 VTYKTGSSEATTV

-787 VSGFTITSPK
+787 VSGFTITSPE

-812 ITKADFTASVSI
+812 VTKADFTAYVSI

-855 VSHTYRISL
+855 VSHTYCISI

-873 AEFTVGAVTLTSID
+873 KEFTVGAVTLTSID

-916 VVNPTKE
+916 VVTPTKE

-929 TVSGSDTQ
+929 TVSGSQTQ
-937 VPITFTRI
+937 VPVTFTRI
-945 TPNNTKITLQ
+945 TPSNTKITLQ
-955 FAPIVLTDKEQTV
+955 FAPIALTDKEQTV
-968 ALYVGY
+968 TLYVGY

-995 FGEKPAVGDGSQSS
+995 FGEKPKVGDGSQSS

-1041 ADLTADIALNDTAN
+1041 ADLTADISLNDTAN

-1063 KGLRVWKPIGIEDTD
+1063 KDLRVWKPIGIEDTD

-1102 PYRDAAGSSYYSYW
+1102 PYRDAAGASYYSKW

-1143 KVQCGGIAGEVL
+1143 IVQCGGIAGEVL
-1155 RGQILNCS
+1155 YGQILNCS

-1171 AASGNTNCLG
+1171 ATSGNANRLG
-1181 GIVGNIASLSS
+1181 GIVGNIAYLDN

-1212 AIGGIAGATANLFKT
+1212 NIGGIAGATANAFKA

-1241 TNKAAFPVYGIAP
+1241 TNKADFPVYGIAP

-1270 KRYSCLQIQNCYAAG
+1270 KRYSTLQIQNCYAAG

-1298 NVTDYSNN
+1298 NAVDNN
-1306 QADTDLETSFI
+1306 SKPADTDLKTSFI

-1322 SNDAALNDFG
+1322 ANAAVLNDFG

-1403 TTENATILYTT
+1403 ATENATILYTT

-1661 GRDMDIL
+1661 GRDIDL
-1668 SGHMAPIAIENQG
+1668 KSGNVAAVAITNQG

-1689 VNVYSSSG
+1689 VKIYSSSG

-1756 CAPKLKIYIGQIA
+1756 CAPTLKIYIGQIA

-1789 WGSREE
+1789 WGSRQE

-1806 NPYNHPNN
+1806 NPYNPGN

-1867 IYQPAMRAEAN
+1867 IYQPRMRGEAHS
-1878 YYDAAFGGRS
+1878 YDAAFGGRS

-1894 ATSVLKT
+1894 ATSVLKS

-1936 EAESKPQVKGK
+1936 EAESKPRVKGT
-1947 AGHYLDSSA
+1947 AGNYLDKSA

-1969 PSNTKTVKFVNTD
+1969 PSNTKTVKFLNTD

-2246 RSGETMPVQAGD
+2246 RSGETMTVQAGD

-2283 TVPSTETPSSTYT
+2283 TVPGTETPSSTYT

-2605 GHDAATDPAF
+2605 GRDAATDPAF

-2630 ADKTTGGF
+2630 ADRTTGGF

-2691 EAIIANGVTESSYD
+2691 EAIVANGVTESSYD

-2808 PGEITVTFR
+2808 PGEIKVTFR

-2864 GDAGLRYVGAENN
+2864 DDAGLRYVGAENN

>member
-1 MKKRMLALLLAA
+1 MKKRLLALLLAA
-13 VLLLGMIPLA
+13 IMLLGMIPLA

-34 AQSTENPSPAVQ
+34 AQSAEDASPAIQ
-46 ASETTLPAG
+46 ASETALPAE
-55 LAVTYTLNGEQKTA
+55 LAVTYTLNGEKKTA
-69 ELTKIGTSDFTF
+69 DLVKIGTSTF
-81 ANANKLA
+81 QTSGFPSAE
-88 GHDVLLASLPNGVE
+88 HDVLLASLPNGAE
-102 NVTVTNAT
+102 NVAVTAPADWKIAN
-110 GWNSAIYYGK
+110 YYGK
-120 APDWMG
+120 TPSAYGNFVQPDQ
-126 SFSPIQP
+126 SD
-133 SNYMEDED
+133 YMEDAD
-141 FVDEKNLQNSPY
+141 FIDEKNLQTTQY
-153 GGTYGFG
+153 GTYGFG
-160 QCISAL
+160 EYIRAL
-166 DAETKAK
+166 NDETKAK
-173 IPTQNVEGFFV
+173 IPTQNVTGFFV
-184 ILGNM
+184 MYGKMPNM
-189 PSMNYTACVH
+189 SFTECVH
-199 LFVQISTSDGTNFTD
+199 IFVQISTSDGTNFTD
-214 EMKSSLKALLDR
+214 EMKSGLKALLDR
-226 VADGQT
+226 VADNQT

-266 KLYANPGSKAR
+266 KLYANPGSMAR

-289 ATLIPTKRANT
+289 ATLIPTSRANT
-300 SALYDALEAAKL
+300 SDLYDALEAAKL

-327 FNTAKTAAQT
+327 FNTAKAAAQT
-337 LMSSL
+337 LMDSL
-342 FDADGAP
+342 FGADGAP
-349 TAANSDQKQTDVNTK
+349 TTANSNQKQTDVDTK

-369 DAITGLTEDLNKPW
+369 DAIAGLTEDLSKPW
-383 DGERYDVSWYDKAE
+383 DGERYDVSWYDAAG

-427 FRNKTVTLTADINLN
+427 FRNKTITLAADINLG
-442 GQTWTSIAANG
+442 GQTWTSIAASG

-465 TIRGLAGNALFGK
+465 TIRGLAGSALFGT

-485 KNLTVEGNIEN
+485 KNLSVDGKIEGN
-496 STFSAALIQT
+496 STAALIWK
-506 MNAASKLL
+506 MNPASKLL
-514 NCVNRASITGSAAAG
+514 NCINRASVIGPAAAG

-534 SGNQWAQQAVISGCA
+534 SGNRWAPQQAVISGCA
-549 NYGAVTATNNI
+549 NYGAVTATDNQ
-560 AAGIVYNH
+560 ATGIVLIH
-568 NYALISNC
+568 NYALIYNC

-587 ATGISW
+587 AAGISW
-593 QHSGSIQNCYNAGT
+593 QHSGNVQNCYNAGT

-621 GTGRGNYYLAE
+621 KTGSGNYYLAA

-667 AADDGATKLNSGY
+667 AADDGSTKLNSGY

-688 GVYKDETE
+688 GTYKDETE

-755 LTVPALPTG
+755 LTVPAISTG

-787 VSGFTITSPK
+787 VSGFTITSPE

-812 ITKADFTASVSI
+812 VTKADFTAYVSI

-840 GTTLRATF
+840 GITLSATF

-855 VSHTYRISL
+855 VSHTYRISI

-873 AEFTVGAVTLTSID
+873 DEFTVGAVALTSID

-916 VVNPTKE
+916 VVTPTKE
-923 DFTGYY
+923 DFIGYY
-929 TVSGSDTQ
+929 TVSGSQTQ
-937 VPITFTRI
+937 VPVTFTRI
-945 TPNNTKITLQ
+945 TPSSTKITLQ
-955 FAPIVLTDKEQTV
+955 FAPIALTDKEQTV
-968 ALYVGY
+968 TLYVGY
-974 KTGEKKAS
+974 KTGERKAS

-995 FGEKPAVGDGSQSS
+995 FGEKPKVGDGSQSS

-1063 KGLRVWKPIGIEDTD
+1063 KDLRVWKPIGIEDTD

-1102 PYRDAAGSSYYSYW
+1102 PYRDAAGASYYSRW

-1131 LEKSLIDVGSNR
+1131 LEKSLIDVGSNSI
-1143 KVQCGGIAGEVL
+1143 VQCGGIAAEVL
-1155 RGQILNCS
+1155 YGQILNCS

-1171 AASGNTNCLG
+1171 ATSGNTNRLG
-1181 GIVGNIASLSS
+1181 GIVGNIAYLDN

-1212 AIGGIAGATANLFKT
+1212 NIGGIAGATANSFKA

-1270 KRYSCLQIQNCYAAG
+1270 KRYSTLQIQNCYAAG

-1298 NVTDYSNN
+1298 NAVDNN
-1306 QADTDLETSFI
+1306 SKPADTDLKTSFI

-1322 SNDAALNDFG
+1322 ANDAALNDFG

-1403 TTENATILYTT
+1403 ATENATILYTT

-1425 VYTAPFTLEDTVRAV
+1425 VYTAPFTLEGTVRAV
-1440 AWANGMQLSLVNSTS
+1440 AWVNGMQLSLVNSTS

-1511 AKTYTAAIHVD
+1511 AKTYTAAVHVD

-1655 KNLTFA
+1655 KDLTFA

-1697 VAGIAVT
+1697 VAGIAVHNDT
-1704 NEAAGVIEFCSN
+1704 TGVIEFCAN
-1716 TGTIGAVNAAMGN
+1716 TGTIGTLHYAYGFRGKY
-1729 TSILGAAGIAV
+1729 SLGGISAK
-1740 TNKGT
+1740 NDGI
-1745 IRDCYNTGSIT
+1745 IRDCYNTGEIAT
-1756 CAPKLKIYIGQIA
+1756 APLTNGSAGQIA
-1769 GNTTSGSTIQRC
+1769 GYTTNGSTVLRC
-1781 YALGGISN
+1781 YALGNISN
-1789 WGSREE
+1789 WGTRQE
-1795 DASNWGGWSGK
+1795 DASNWGGWSGQH
-1806 NPYNHPNN
+1806 PYNDKIYF
-1814 LGSQAGMLAGGV
+1814 GKTGKLAGGV
-1826 ADTSDVFTV
+1826 IDEMDFSSTAVVKD
-1835 NATVENSYFIP
+1835 SYFIP
-1846 RLTLNGDQLKSVPL
+1846 HLTLNGDQLKSVSL
-1860 ANDCFRA
+1860 TDCFRA
-1867 IYQPAMRAEAN
+1867 NYQPRMQLEGGGISAG
-1878 YYDAAFGGRS
+1878 FGGRS

-1936 EAESKPQVKGK
+1936 KAESKPQVKGK
-1947 AGHYLDSSA
+1947 AGHYTDSSA

-1969 PSNTKTVKFVNTD
+1969 PSNTKTVKFLNTD

-2001 TPGTKDAVLAQVK
+2001 TPETKDAVLTQVK

-2035 EQTDFEGGTVTVI
+2035 EQTDFEGGAVTVI

-2207 YTLTLNP
+2207 YTLTLDP
-2214 GATETTVSYTAANAV
+2214 GAAETTVSYTAANAV

-2283 TVPSTETPSSTYT
+2283 TVPGTETPSSTYT

-2387 PGYIFD
+2387 PGYTFD

-2808 PGEITVTFR
+2808 TGEITVTFR

-3165 YGTTASAGLNGFS
+3165 YGTTASASLNGFS

>member
-587 ATGISW
+587 AAGISW

-916 VVNPTKE
+916 VVNPAKE

-974 KTGEKKAS
+974 KPGEKKAS

>member
-13 VLLLGMIPLA
+13 IMLLGMIPLA

-34 AQSTENPSPAVQ
+34 AQSTEDASPAIQ
-46 ASETTLPAG
+46 ASETALPAE
-55 LAVTYTLNGEQKTA
+55 LAVTYTLNGEKKTA
-69 ELTKIGTSDFTF
+69 DLVKIGTSTFQTSGFTG
-81 ANANKLA
+81 AE
-88 GHDVLLASLPNGVE
+88 HDVLLASLPNGAE
-102 NVTVTNAT
+102 NVAVTAPADWKIAN
-110 GWNSAIYYGK
+110 YYGK
-120 APDWMG
+120 TPSAYG
-126 SFSPIQP
+126 SFVQP
-133 SNYMEDED
+133 DQSDYMEDAD
-141 FVDEKNLQNSPY
+141 FIDEKNLQTTQY
-153 GGTYGFG
+153 GTYGFG
-160 QCISAL
+160 EYIRAL
-166 DAETKAK
+166 NDETKAK
-173 IPTQNVEGFFV
+173 IPTQNVTGFFV
-184 ILGNM
+184 MYGKMPNM
-189 PSMNYTACVH
+189 SFTECVH
-199 LFVQISTSDGTNFTD
+199 IFVQISTSDGTNFTD
-214 EMKSSLKALLDR
+214 EMKSGLKALLDR
-226 VADGQT
+226 VADNQT

-289 ATLIPTKRANT
+289 AALIPTKRANT

-327 FNTAKTAAQT
+327 FNTAKAAAQT
-337 LMSSL
+337 LMDSL
-342 FDADGAP
+342 FGADGAP
-349 TAANSDQKQTDVNTK
+349 TTANSNQKQTDVNTT

-369 DAITGLTEDLNKPW
+369 DAIAGLTEDLSKPW
-383 DGERYDVSWYDKAE
+383 DGKRYDISWYDAAQ
-397 TTFTISNYTQLA
+397 TTFAISNYTQLA

-587 ATGISW
+587 AAGISW

-607 LTSEGKRGA
+607 LTSEGKRSA

-621 GTGRGNYYLAE
+621 GTGRGNYYLAA

-667 AADDGATKLNSGY
+667 AADDGSTKLNSGY

-688 GVYKDETE
+688 GTYKDETE

-729 VTYKTGDSEATTV
+729 VTYKTGGSEATTV

-812 ITKADFTASVSI
+812 VTKADFTAYVSI

-855 VSHTYRISL
+855 VSHTYRISI

-873 AEFTVGAVTLTSID
+873 EEFTVGAVTLTSIN

-916 VVNPTKE
+916 VVTPTKE
-923 DFTGYY
+923 DFIGYY
-929 TVSGSDTQ
+929 TVSGSQTQ

-1063 KGLRVWKPIGIEDTD
+1063 KGLRVWKPIGITDTD

-1131 LEKSLIDVGSNR
+1131 LEKSLIDVVSNR

-1425 VYTAPFTLEDTVRAV
+1425 VYTAPFTLEGTVRAV

-1474 ADITLATATKGATIY
+1474 ADITLATVTKGATIY
-1489 YTTDGSAVVTG
+1489 YTTDGSTVVTG

-1616 TFDGNGHTIRN
+1616 TFDGDGHAIRN
-1627 LYFGNDNGPGYEDPH
+1627 LYFGNDNGPDYEDPR

-1661 GRDMDIL
+1661 GRDIDL
-1668 SGHMAPIAIENQG
+1668 RSGNVAAVAITNQG

-1689 VNVYSSSG
+1689 VKIYSSSG

-1704 NEAAGVIEFCSN
+1704 NETAGVIEFCSN

-1729 TSILGAAGIAV
+1729 TSTLGAAGIAV

-1756 CAPKLKIYIGQIA
+1756 CAPTLKIYIGQIA

-1789 WGSREE
+1789 WGSRQE

-1806 NPYNHPNN
+1806 NPYNPGN

-1835 NATVENSYFIP
+1835 KATVENSYFIP

-1860 ANDCFRA
+1860 TNDCFRA
-1867 IYQPAMRAEAN
+1867 IYQPRMRGEAHS
-1878 YYDAAFGGRS
+1878 YDAAFGGRS

-1894 ATSVLKT
+1894 ATSVLKS

-1936 EAESKPQVKGK
+1936 EAESKPRVKGT
-1947 AGHYLDSSA
+1947 AGNYLDKSA

-1969 PSNTKTVKFVNTD
+1969 PSNTKTVKFLNTD

-2214 GATETTVSYTAANAV
+2214 GAAETTVSYTAANAV

-2283 TVPSTETPSSTYT
+2283 TVPGTETPSSTYT

-2338 ACTTAWNFALPVTG
+2338 ACATAWNFALPVTG

-2387 PGYIFD
+2387 PSYIFD

-2605 GHDAATDPAF
+2605 GRDAATDPAF

-2705 ALTEARLAYNDLSN
+2705 ALTEARLAYNNLSN

-2808 PGEITVTFR
+2808 PGEIKVTFR

-2824 TQDVNLTSS
+2824 AQDVNLTSS

-2864 GDAGLRYVGAENN
+2864 DDAGLRYVGAENN

-3204 GRLLPTGNA
+3204 GKLLPTGNA

>member
-587 ATGISW
+587 AAGISW

-2154 LRDGSIIRVMY
+2154 LRNGSIIRVMY

-3178 DAAKVSAYAKAPL
+3178 DAAKVSTYAKAPL
-3191 SWAVAEKLVNGSE
+3191 SWAFAEKLVNGSE

>member
-587 ATGISW
+587 AAGISW

-2824 TQDVNLTSS
+2824 TQDVNLTKDS
-2833 TYLPEY
+2833 YLPEY
-2839 VTWVPTTTYTL
+2839 VTWIPTTSYDL
-2850 QENATVYELFTKAM
+2850 QEDATVYDLYTKAI
-2864 GDAGLRYVGAENN
+2864 GEAGLRSIGEENDYVR
-2877 YVSTIYAPSCLGGYA
+2877 TIYAPSCLGGYA

-2899 TRSGWMYTV
+2899 ARSGWMYTV
-2908 NGSHPNQGLKY
+2908 NGTHPDRGLKN
-2919 WTLKDGDVVVWHY
+2919 WKLKDGDVVVWHY
-2932 INDYSH
+2932 INDYAH
-2938 EVADWFNDPKYPS
+2938 EAADWFDDPDYPA
-2951 LGNGTYYNDWLR
+2951 LGDGTYYNGWLR

-3131 GIVNGTGATTFSP
+3131 SIVNGTGATTFSP

-3178 DAAKVSAYAKAPL
+3178 DAAKVSTYAKAPL

-3204 GRLLPTGNA
+3204 GKLLPTGNA

>member
-587 ATGISW
+587 AAGISW

-3041 EVEFTNG
+3041 EVAFTNG

-3178 DAAKVSAYAKAPL
+3178 DAAKVSTYAKAPL

-3204 GRLLPTGNA
+3204 GKLLPTGNA
-3213 TRAQVAAILHRFV
+3213 IRAQVAAILHRFV

>member
-13 VLLLGMIPLA
+13 IMLLGMIPLA

-34 AQSTENPSPAVQ
+34 AQSTEDASPAIQ
-46 ASETTLPAG
+46 ASETALPAE
-55 LAVTYTLNGEQKTA
+55 LAVTYTLNGEKKTA
-69 ELTKIGTSDFTF
+69 DLVKIGTSTFQTSGFTG
-81 ANANKLA
+81 AE
-88 GHDVLLASLPNGVE
+88 HDVLLASLPNGAE
-102 NVTVTNAT
+102 NVAVTAPADWKIAN
-110 GWNSAIYYGK
+110 YYGK
-120 APDWMG
+120 TPSAYG
-126 SFSPIQP
+126 SFVQP
-133 SNYMEDED
+133 DQSDYMEDAD
-141 FVDEKNLQNSPY
+141 FIDEKNLQTTQY
-153 GGTYGFG
+153 GTYGFG
-160 QCISAL
+160 EYIRAL
-166 DAETKAK
+166 NDETKAK
-173 IPTQNVEGFFV
+173 IPTQNVTGFFV
-184 ILGNM
+184 MYGKLIGM
-189 PSMNYTACVH
+189 SSSFTECVH
-199 LFVQISTSDGTNFTD
+199 IFVQISTSDGTNFTD
-214 EMKSSLKALLDR
+214 EMKSGLKALLDR
-226 VADGQT
+226 VADNQT
-232 EFYTTGDHWNGKTY
+232 EFYTTGDRWNGKTY

-289 ATLIPTKRANT
+289 AALIPTKRANT

-337 LMSSL
+337 LMGSL
-342 FDADGAP
+342 FDAGGAP
-349 TAANSDQKQTDVNTK
+349 TTANSNQKQPDVNTR

-369 DAITGLTEDLNKPW
+369 DAIAGLTEDLSKPW
-383 DGERYDVSWYDKAE
+383 DGERYDVSWYDAAG

-427 FRNKTVTLTADINLN
+427 FRNKTVKLAADINL
-442 GQTWTSIAANG
+442 GSQTWTSIAASG

-465 TIRGLAGNALFGK
+465 TIRGLAGDALFGT
-478 LGSDGTV
+478 LGSNGTV
-485 KNLTVEGNIEN
+485 KNLSVDGKIEGN
-496 STFSAALIQT
+496 STAALIWK
-506 MNAASKLL
+506 MNPASKLL
-514 NCVNRASITGSAAAG
+514 NCINRASVIGPAAAG

-534 SGNQWAQQAVISGCA
+534 SGNRWAPQQAVISGCA
-549 NYGAVTATNNI
+549 NYGAVTATDNQ
-560 AAGIVYNH
+560 AAGIVLIH
-568 NYALISNC
+568 NYALIYNC

-587 ATGISW
+587 AAGISW
-593 QHSGSIQNCYNAGT
+593 QHSGNVQNCYNAGT

-621 GTGRGNYYLAE
+621 KTGSGNYYLAA

-667 AADDGATKLNSGY
+667 AADDGSTKLNSGY

-688 GVYKDETE
+688 GKYKDETE

-729 VTYKTGDSEATTV
+729 VTYKTGDSEATAV

-787 VSGFTITSPK
+787 VSGFTITSPE

-812 ITKADFTASVSI
+812 VTKADFTAYVSI

-855 VSHTYRISL
+855 VSHTYCISI

-873 AEFTVGAVTLTSID
+873 KEFTVGAVTLTSID

-916 VVNPTKE
+916 VVTPTKE

-929 TVSGSDTQ
+929 TVSGSQTQ
-937 VPITFTRI
+937 VPVTFTRI
-945 TPNNTKITLQ
+945 TPSNTKITLQ
-955 FAPIVLTDKEQTV
+955 FAPIALTDKEQTV
-968 ALYVGY
+968 TLYVGY

-995 FGEKPAVGDGSQSS
+995 FGEKPKVGDGSQSS

-1063 KGLRVWKPIGIEDTD
+1063 KDLRVWKPIGIEDTD

-1102 PYRDAAGSSYYSYW
+1102 PYRDAAGASYYSKW

-1143 KVQCGGIAGEVL
+1143 IVQCGGIAGEVL
-1155 RGQILNCS
+1155 YGQILNCS

-1171 AASGNTNCLG
+1171 ATSGNANRLG
-1181 GIVGNIASLSS
+1181 GIVGNIAYLDN

-1212 AIGGIAGATANLFKT
+1212 NIGGIAGATANAFKA

-1241 TNKAAFPVYGIAP
+1241 TNKADFPVYGIAP
-1254 GRVYT
+1254 GCVYT
-1259 DSKYIDGAVVT
+1259 DSKYIDGTVVT
-1270 KRYSCLQIQNCYAAG
+1270 KRYSTLQIQNCYAAG

-1298 NVTDYSNN
+1298 NAVDNN
-1306 QADTDLETSFI
+1306 SKPADTDLKTSFI

-1322 SNDAALNDFG
+1322 ANDAALNDFG
-1332 ATAHTEAEFKAAEM
+1332 ATAHTEAEFKSAEM

-1403 TTENATILYTT
+1403 ATENATILYTT

-1661 GRDMDIL
+1661 GRDIDL
-1668 SGHMAPIAIENQG
+1668 KSGNVAAVAITNQG

-1689 VNVYSSSG
+1689 VKIYSSSG

-1756 CAPKLKIYIGQIA
+1756 CAPTLKIYIGQIA

-1789 WGSREE
+1789 WGSRQE

-1806 NPYNHPNN
+1806 NPYNPGN

-1835 NATVENSYFIP
+1835 KATVENSYFIP

-1860 ANDCFRA
+1860 TNDCFRA
-1867 IYQPAMRAEAN
+1867 IYQPRMRGEAHS
-1878 YYDAAFGGRS
+1878 YDAAFGGRS

-1894 ATSVLKT
+1894 ATSVLKS

-1936 EAESKPQVKGK
+1936 EAESKPRVKGT
-1947 AGHYLDSSA
+1947 AGNYLDKSA

-1969 PSNTKTVKFVNTD
+1969 PSNTKTVKFLNTD

-2184 TKLKALSF
+2184 SKLKALSF

-2207 YTLTLNP
+2207 YTLTLDP
-2214 GATETTVSYTAANAV
+2214 GAAETTVSYTAANAV

-2283 TVPSTETPSSTYT
+2283 TVPGTETPSSTYT

-2315 AAAVEPKDPTR
+2315 TAAVEPKDPTR

-2405 ARGGVEARGWYATY
+2405 ARGGVDARGWYATY

-2605 GHDAATDPAF
+2605 GRDAATDPAF

-2691 EAIIANGVTESSYD
+2691 EAIVANGVTESSYD

-2755 HYESLD
+2755 HYENLD

-2808 PGEITVTFR
+2808 PGEIKVTFR

-2864 GDAGLRYVGAENN
+2864 DDAGLRYVGAENN

-3056 EADWFYDDVVY
+3056 ESDWFYDDVVY

-3159 YAQYKQ
+3159 YAQYK
-3165 YGTTASAGLNGFS
+3165 SM
-3178 DAAKVSAYAKAPL
+3178 AP
-3191 SWAVAEKLVNGSE
+3191 
-3204 GRLLPTGNA
+3204 PP
-3213 TRAQVAAILHRFV
+3213 AQA
-3226 ENVAKTTA
+3226 

>member
-1 MKKRMLALLLAA
+1 MKKRLLALLLAA
-13 VLLLGMIPLA
+13 IMLLGMIPLA

-34 AQSTENPSPAVQ
+34 AQSAEDASPAIQ
-46 ASETTLPAG
+46 ASETALPAE
-55 LAVTYTLNGEQKTA
+55 LAVTYTLNGEKKTA
-69 ELTKIGTSDFTF
+69 DLVKIGTSTF
-81 ANANKLA
+81 QTSGFPSAE
-88 GHDVLLASLPNGVE
+88 HDVLLASLPNGAE
-102 NVTVTNAT
+102 NVAVTAPADWKIAN
-110 GWNSAIYYGK
+110 YYGK
-120 APDWMG
+120 TPSAYGNFVQPDQ
-126 SFSPIQP
+126 SD
-133 SNYMEDED
+133 YMEDAD
-141 FVDEKNLQNSPY
+141 FIDEKNLQTTQY
-153 GGTYGFG
+153 GTYGFG
-160 QCISAL
+160 EYIRAL
-166 DAETKAK
+166 NDETKAK
-173 IPTQNVEGFFV
+173 IPTQNVTGFFV
-184 ILGNM
+184 MYGKMPNM
-189 PSMNYTACVH
+189 SFTECVH
-199 LFVQISTSDGTNFTD
+199 IFVQISTSDGTNFTD
-214 EMKSSLKALLDR
+214 EMKSGLKALLDR
-226 VADGQT
+226 VADNQT

-266 KLYANPGSKAR
+266 KLYANPGSMAR

-289 ATLIPTKRANT
+289 ATLIPTSRANT
-300 SALYDALEAAKL
+300 SDLYDALEAAKL

-327 FNTAKTAAQT
+327 FNTAKAAAQT
-337 LMSSL
+337 LMDSL
-342 FDADGAP
+342 FGADGAP
-349 TAANSDQKQTDVNTK
+349 TTANSNQKQTDVDTK

-369 DAITGLTEDLNKPW
+369 DAIAGLTEDLSKPW
-383 DGERYDVSWYDKAE
+383 DGERYDVSWYDAAG

-427 FRNKTVTLTADINLN
+427 FRNKTITLAADINLG
-442 GQTWTSIAANG
+442 GQTWTSIAASG

-465 TIRGLAGNALFGK
+465 TIRGLAGSALFGT

-485 KNLTVEGNIEN
+485 KNLSVDGKIEGN
-496 STFSAALIQT
+496 STAALIWK
-506 MNAASKLL
+506 MNPASKLL
-514 NCVNRASITGSAAAG
+514 NCINRASVIGPAAAG

-534 SGNQWAQQAVISGCA
+534 SGNRWAPQQAVISGCA
-549 NYGAVTATNNI
+549 NYGAVTATDNQ
-560 AAGIVYNH
+560 ATGIVLIH
-568 NYALISNC
+568 NYALIYNC

-587 ATGISW
+587 AAGISW
-593 QHSGSIQNCYNAGT
+593 QHSGNVQNCYNAGT

-621 GTGRGNYYLAE
+621 KTGSGNYYLAA

-667 AADDGATKLNSGY
+667 AADDGSTKLNSGY

-688 GVYKDETE
+688 GTYKDETE

-755 LTVPALPTG
+755 LTVPAISTG

-787 VSGFTITSPK
+787 VSGFTITSPE

-812 ITKADFTASVSI
+812 VTKADFTAYVSI

-840 GTTLRATF
+840 GITLSATF

-855 VSHTYRISL
+855 VSHTYRISI

-873 AEFTVGAVTLTSID
+873 DEFTVGAVALTSID

-916 VVNPTKE
+916 VVTPTKE
-923 DFTGYY
+923 DFIGYY
-929 TVSGSDTQ
+929 TVSGSQTQ
-937 VPITFTRI
+937 VPVTFTRI
-945 TPNNTKITLQ
+945 TPSSTKITLQ
-955 FAPIVLTDKEQTV
+955 FAPIALTDKEQTV
-968 ALYVGY
+968 TLYVGY
-974 KTGEKKAS
+974 KTGERKAS

-995 FGEKPAVGDGSQSS
+995 FGEKPKVGDGSQSS

-1063 KGLRVWKPIGIEDTD
+1063 KDLRVWKPIGIEDTD

-1102 PYRDAAGSSYYSYW
+1102 PYRDAAGASYYSRW

-1131 LEKSLIDVGSNR
+1131 LEKSLIDVGSNSI
-1143 KVQCGGIAGEVL
+1143 VQCGGIAAEVL
-1155 RGQILNCS
+1155 YGQILNCS

-1171 AASGNTNCLG
+1171 ATSGNTNRLG
-1181 GIVGNIASLSS
+1181 GIVGNIAYLDN

-1212 AIGGIAGATANLFKT
+1212 NIGGIAGATANSFKA

-1270 KRYSCLQIQNCYAAG
+1270 KRYSTLQIQNCYAAG

-1298 NVTDYSNN
+1298 NAVDNN
-1306 QADTDLETSFI
+1306 SKPADTDLKTSFI

-1322 SNDAALNDFG
+1322 ANDAALNDFG

-1403 TTENATILYTT
+1403 ATENATILYTT

-1425 VYTAPFTLEDTVRAV
+1425 VYTAPFTLEGTVRAV
-1440 AWANGMQLSLVNSTS
+1440 AWVNGMQLSLVNSTS

-1655 KNLTFA
+1655 KDLTFA

-1697 VAGIAVT
+1697 VAGIAVHNDT
-1704 NEAAGVIEFCSN
+1704 TGVIEFCAN
-1716 TGTIGAVNAAMGN
+1716 TGTIGTLHYAYGFRGKY
-1729 TSILGAAGIAV
+1729 SLGGISAK
-1740 TNKGT
+1740 NDGI
-1745 IRDCYNTGSIT
+1745 IRDCYNTGEIAT
-1756 CAPKLKIYIGQIA
+1756 APLTNGSAGQIA
-1769 GNTTSGSTIQRC
+1769 GYTTNGSTVLRC
-1781 YALGGISN
+1781 YALGNISN
-1789 WGSREE
+1789 WGTRQE
-1795 DASNWGGWSGK
+1795 DASNWGGWSGQH
-1806 NPYNHPNN
+1806 PYNDKIYF
-1814 LGSQAGMLAGGV
+1814 GKTGKLAGGV
-1826 ADTSDVFTV
+1826 IDEMDFSSTAVVKD
-1835 NATVENSYFIP
+1835 SYFIP
-1846 RLTLNGDQLKSVPL
+1846 HLTLNGDQLKSVSL
-1860 ANDCFRA
+1860 TDCFRA
-1867 IYQPAMRAEAN
+1867 NYQPRMQLEGGGISAG
-1878 YYDAAFGGRS
+1878 FGGRS

-1936 EAESKPQVKGK
+1936 KAESKPQVKGK
-1947 AGHYLDSSA
+1947 AGHYTDSSA

-1969 PSNTKTVKFVNTD
+1969 PSNTKTVKFLNTD

-2001 TPGTKDAVLAQVK
+2001 TPETKDAVLTQVK

-2035 EQTDFEGGTVTVI
+2035 EQTDFEGGAVTVI

-2207 YTLTLNP
+2207 YTLTLDP
-2214 GATETTVSYTAANAV
+2214 GAAETTVSYTAANAV

-2283 TVPSTETPSSTYT
+2283 TVPGTETPSSTYT

-2387 PGYIFD
+2387 PGYTFD

-2808 PGEITVTFR
+2808 TGEITVTFR

-3165 YGTTASAGLNGFS
+3165 YGTTASASLNGFS

>member
-587 ATGISW
+587 AAGISW

-703 TAVNGTLTCT
+703 TAGNGTLTCT

-3144 NANVTRE
+3144 NTNVTRE

-3191 SWAVAEKLVNGSE
+3191 SWAFAEKLVNGSE

>member
-1 MKKRMLALLLAA
+1 
-13 VLLLGMIPLA
+13 
-23 SAAEPEAVLPA
+23 
-34 AQSTENPSPAVQ
+34 
-46 ASETTLPAG
+46 
-55 LAVTYTLNGEQKTA
+55 
-69 ELTKIGTSDFTF
+69 
-81 ANANKLA
+81 
-88 GHDVLLASLPNGVE
+88 
-102 NVTVTNAT
+102 
-110 GWNSAIYYGK
+110 
-120 APDWMG
+120 
-126 SFSPIQP
+126 
-133 SNYMEDED
+133 
-141 FVDEKNLQNSPY
+141 
-153 GGTYGFG
+153 
-160 QCISAL
+160 
-166 DAETKAK
+166 
-173 IPTQNVEGFFV
+173 
-184 ILGNM
+184 
-189 PSMNYTACVH
+189 
-199 LFVQISTSDGTNFTD
+199 
-214 EMKSSLKALLDR
+214 
-226 VADGQT
+226 
-232 EFYTTGDHWNGKTY
+232 
-246 SKTGFW
+246 
-252 AELTAAGGLREKAT
+252 
-266 KLYANPGSKAR
+266 
-277 YNAMVQSMTDAV
+277 MTDAV

-587 ATGISW
+587 AAGISW